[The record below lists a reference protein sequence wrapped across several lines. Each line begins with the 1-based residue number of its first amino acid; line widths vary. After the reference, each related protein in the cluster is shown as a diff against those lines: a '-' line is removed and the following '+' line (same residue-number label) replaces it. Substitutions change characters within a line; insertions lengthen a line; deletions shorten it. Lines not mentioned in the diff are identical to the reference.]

1 MLWLDQS
8 TELYLS
14 AIWES
19 LFKISTI
26 FVDDFQSG
34 VHISKTRP
42 LILAGHNHSLWNK
55 KHNFSTSMHFQ
66 TEILHL
72 LFVDELTLYRIFF
85 GFSSLIK
92 GFASSQICLKFY
104 LKRLFRWILP
114 VLYSPFQGEEAKK
127 PDCERYISLMIAD

>member
-26 FVDDFQSG
+26 FVDDFQSR
-34 VHISKTRP
+34 VHIRKTRP
-42 LILAGHNHSLWNK
+42 LILAGHNHSLWIK
-55 KHNFSTSMHFQ
+55 KHNFSTSMHLFQ

-85 GFSSLIK
+85 GSSSLIK
-92 GFASSQICLKFY
+92 GFALSQICFKFY
-104 LKRLFRWILP
+104 LKDSFAEFSQSYIRHFR
-114 VLYSPFQGEEAKK
+114 AKRQK
-127 PDCERYISLMIAD
+127 NPIANDIYL